1 LFGDWIG
8 SSTSEILRIR
18 VPQGII
24 MRALTMNGELKDLV
38 GVAICDITIVTI
50 YAEFAPNW

>member
-1 LFGDWIG
+1 LFGDWIA
-8 SSTSEILRIR
+8 SSTSEILKIW